1 MRIKSKYLLL
11 VALLCAGLT
20 TLARAGTVDL
30 GEHELDNSGEGT
42 ELQAFIDLSGHTD
55 ATLCFKSDQD
65 NPDFTGSI
73 TFSVND
79 DNTLHV
85 EWTLTGDQVICGFL
99 TKDGSGTLAHL
110 YSVDADQGHSGEADL
125 EVPGNGASA
134 LSHLTAFCCPAGV
147 TTPDSGTTAMLL
159 GGALAGLGAVR
170 RHLRRN

>member
-1 MRIKSKYLLL
+1 MKSLKYIML
-11 VALLCAGLT
+11 VGALCVGLT
-20 TLARAGTVDL
+20 TLARAGVVDL

-110 YSVDADQGHSGEADL
+110 YSVNADQGHSGEADL
-125 EVPGNGASA
+125 IVPGNGASA
-134 LSHLTAFCCPAGV
+134 LSHLTAFCCPAQNV
-147 TTPDSGTTAMLL
+147 PDSGTTAMLL
-159 GGALAGLGAVR
+159 GSALTGLGFMR
-170 RHLRRN
+170 RYRKQ